1 MSNICLWYVQ
11 YLSLPTALTCSFLSF
26 LFRWKLIQCVVMDL
40 LPLQVLELGSS
51 LVLCIHANMGV
62 RDAFWPVQSFSFFS
76 LWWERFPDPVAL
88 RDVVII
94 HIEGFYRESDGLR
107 GKVSLSILPSVI
119 SFLTSQSRILVPEIS
134 LHAESPQLF
143 QSFSL
148 KQVKIPTSLG
158 HAHCRNTLPHFNK
171 ALGTGSFTVSDYFPT
186 KNCPLE

>member
-1 MSNICLWYVQ
+1 MKLVYLSFHNVPWNKVKLPVIVHKMSNICLWYVQ

-51 LVLCIHANMGV
+51 LVVLCIHANMGV
-62 RDAFWPVQSFSFFS
+62 MDAFWPVQSFSFFS

-94 HIEGFYRESDGLR
+94 HIEAFYRESDSLR

-134 LHAESPQLF
+134 LHAESPQLL
-143 QSFSL
+143 FSH
-148 KQVKIPTSLG
+148 S
-158 HAHCRNTLPHFNK
+158 
-171 ALGTGSFTVSDYFPT
+171 VSS
-186 KNCPLE
+186 K